1 MKYECCVFFLNLH
14 LCTLTYLFQ
23 LVTYGTDRTA
33 ALSTMA
39 KALDS
44 YVIRGE
50 RSRITVT
57 YNTLLTF
64 IFLKYISPNTSI
76 WHHSFFGICIS
87 WCRCKLDVCMRILI
101 MYRNL
106 TVRCNDLLLCL

>member
-1 MKYECCVFFLNLH
+1 MKYKWCVCLFLKFLH

-23 LVTYGTDRTA
+23 LVTYGTDRTE

-50 RSRITVT
+50 RSRISDVMHTIIIIIIIIIMKFLVH
-57 YNTLLTF
+57 LLQ
-64 IFLKYISPNTSI
+64 
-76 WHHSFFGICIS
+76 
-87 WCRCKLDVCMRILI
+87 
-101 MYRNL
+101 
-106 TVRCNDLLLCL
+106 